1 MRGVQVVCTSVRL
14 LQAIVDVLS
23 SKSAK
28 GACLLAMELCQMVVQ
43 GQHRN
48 DSWLLQLP
56 GMTKAL
62 AQKCEAA
69 GIDDV
74 GALQEMEDVDRRT
87 LLGLPDTTYDAVARF
102 CNRYPNDV
110 QVVYTVANGKDCT
123 PGEDDDVRLF
133 ECDGPSVVRP
143 APPACCVHSI
153 RFAGGLFRALCRCL
167 CVCEVWLTWGVVQ
180 IELQVKISRDEAV
193 GVVDA
198 PRFPGVKEEFWW
210 VVCGDSENNVLGIKR
225 FSFEL
230 RHKCTIK
237 IDNFKPGKNEFT
249 LFVMCD
255 SYLGC
260 DQEYQMEVTVTG
272 DVEVMEEG

>member
-1 MRGVQVVCTSVRL
+1 MRL

-28 GACLLAMELCQMVVQ
+28 SACLLAMELCQMVVQ

-74 GALQEMEDVDRRT
+74 GALQEMEDGDRRT
-87 LLGLPDTTYDAVARF
+87 LLALPDAAYDAVARF

-133 ECDGPSVVRP
+133 ECEDASVVRP
-143 APPACCVHSI
+143 RPTAASVFVST
-153 RFAGGLFRALCRCL
+153 ALQGVGSS
-167 CVCEVWLTWGVVQ
+167 CVCVSESC
-180 IELQVKISRDEAV
+180 E
-193 GVVDA
+193 
-198 PRFPGVKEEFWW
+198 RFERRRG
-210 VVCGDSENNVLGIKR
+210 
-225 FSFEL
+225 
-230 RHKCTIK
+230 
-237 IDNFKPGKNEFT
+237 
-249 LFVMCD
+249 
-255 SYLGC
+255 
-260 DQEYQMEVTVTG
+260 
-272 DVEVMEEG
+272 